1 MPTRNTNGSGG
12 TLTPVHPGSRCAT
25 GSDKQRGLRPGVRLA
40 ACTTIQY
47 CLKRSNTRTRSACR
61 FRPVSRH
68 SLSETPPY
76 FADPSKT
83 TQHINSPYQILS
95 ICSFCLVTSSAH
107 PFRRYSP
114 ITAVYSSRLTG
125 SLRMLLSTAC
135 NLCSA
140 NGRLSG
146 NRISPG
152 STIALLSTANR
163 RMLACDETDHLPN
176 PESFFFLGAGC
187 RWIRAPRTS
196 STTVPCCLQFKRSD
210 TGIERLTL
218 DSPDQKQLSS
228 VLQSALCCSMLRP

>member
-1 MPTRNTNGSGG
+1 MMWQVP
-12 TLTPVHPGSRCAT
+12 
-25 GSDKQRGLRPGVRLA
+25 D
-40 ACTTIQY
+40 
-47 CLKRSNTRTRSACR
+47 
-61 FRPVSRH
+61 F
-68 SLSETPPY
+68 
-76 FADPSKT
+76 
-83 TQHINSPYQILS
+83 INL
-95 ICSFCLVTSSAH
+95 FVLLVTSSAH
-107 PFRRYSP
+107 PFRWYSP

-176 PESFFFLGAGC
+176 PESFFLLGAGC

-196 STTVPCCLQFKRSD
+196 STTVPCCLQFERSD

-218 DSPDQKQLSS
+218 DSPDQKQLILELFQQRPDQLDCLVEFFHQEISRTNRRRLTRGQGASRLVPLDSANDGGASNLRTGQEPTGYHHRS
-228 VLQSALCCSMLRP
+228 VRASRLQWVPRRDRVRSPLVGLV